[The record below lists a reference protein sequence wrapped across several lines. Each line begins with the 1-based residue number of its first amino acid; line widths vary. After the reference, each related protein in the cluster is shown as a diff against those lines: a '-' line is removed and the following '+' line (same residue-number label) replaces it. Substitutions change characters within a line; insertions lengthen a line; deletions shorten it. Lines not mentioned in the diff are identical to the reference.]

1 MLALH
6 RAVLGVE
13 PFDDKQRGAVPKET
27 RRVGG
32 GDSRAEVGA
41 DGRDDGLFQR
51 SMGALEG
58 GVLLVED
65 VLVVRF
71 ALGVLVVPDL
81 SARIGTRADGQIAI
95 DVVGLSGPFGVWGD
109 ERKGAG
115 RFVLAVEVECLG
127 GELVLHQRI
136 CEMGVVIGADKRQGS
151 RSLVV
156 GHGWGSGRAF
166 RISESAARGGVG
178 GVRLAGWP
186 IILIEC

>member
-71 ALGVLVVPDL
+71 ALGVLVVPGL
-81 SARIGTRADGQIAI
+81 SARIGTRADGRIAI

-127 GELVLHQRI
+127 GEVVLHQRI
-136 CEMGVVIGADKRQGS
+136 GDVGIVIGADERQGS
-151 RSLVV
+151 GSRPLVV
-156 GHGWGSGRAF
+156 GHCGGRGRAF
-166 RISESAARGGVG
+166 RTSEKRGSRWGGRGLVG
-178 GVRLAGWP
+178 RWP
-186 IILIEC
+186 IIL